1 MGWLIWIG
9 ALLTLIGVGMLMYCI
24 RAAANARKAGLDDDA
39 MRTALQRL
47 VAWNMAALGLSALG
61 LMAVVIGLTLA

>member
-9 ALLTLIGVGMLMYCI
+9 ALLTLIGVGTLMYCI

-39 MRTALQRL
+39 MRNALQRL

-61 LMAVVIGLTLA
+61 LMAVVIGLTLG